1 MTVSAR
7 RVDPVRA
14 ARAWRRLRASGTAA
28 SAATSHARAPMRVP
42 MGRRVAMRWMH
53 DGAQRGMVGT
63 DGPGN
68 RYKDSSRNTHG

>member
-7 RVDPVRA
+7 QDEPMRAVRA
-14 ARAWRRLRASGTAA
+14 RRCLHTAAVDASARAAHPRARIAG
-28 SAATSHARAPMRVP
+28 
-42 MGRRVAMRWMH
+42 GVAMRWMRG
-53 DGAQRGMVGT
+53 GAPRGMVGT